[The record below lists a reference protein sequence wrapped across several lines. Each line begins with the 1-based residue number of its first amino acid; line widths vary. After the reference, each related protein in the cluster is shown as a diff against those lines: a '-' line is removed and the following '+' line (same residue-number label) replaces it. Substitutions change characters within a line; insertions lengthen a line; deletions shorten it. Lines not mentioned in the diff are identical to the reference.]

1 MDDRFFNW
9 IEKEFRFNNLKNIIN
24 ILMDGLRI

>member
-9 IEKEFRFNNLKNIIN
+9 IEREFRFSNLKNIIN
-24 ILMDGLRI
+24 ILMVGLTI